1 MGEGSLFG
9 EATFRQSLEGAGS
22 VLGQAWGRCVSGSG
36 NTQGPWAGSGEAR
49 SAGAG
54 KAGEAQGRAGAE
66 GEARQEEGRSWSIL
80 QTLFK
85 TVSFILKA
93 TGVIRCFFPGEL
105 HCLVFVFKK
114 DSSGHRRRPSC
125 AGDREQRVVAT
136 VGKGRLWC
144 RAGVATVSGGA
155 GGEAGLWM
163 DPTGV
168 KESRW
173 AELGGGLDV
182 G

>member
-1 MGEGSLFG
+1 MLD
-9 EATFRQSLEGAGS
+9 
-22 VLGQAWGRCVSGSG
+22 QAWGRRVSGSG
-36 NTQGPWAGSGEAR
+36 NTQGPWAGSGEAL

-54 KAGEAQGRAGAE
+54 KAGEAQGRTGAE
-66 GEARQEEGRSWSIL
+66 GGARQEEGRSWSIL
-80 QTLFK
+80 QTMFK

-93 TGVIRCFFPGEL
+93 TGVIRWFSAGEL

-114 DSSGHRRRPSC
+114 DSSGRRPRPSC
-125 AGDREQRVVAT
+125 AGGREQRVVAT

-144 RAGVATVSGGA
+144 RAGVAMVSGGA

-168 KESRW
+168 EESQW
-173 AELGGGLDV
+173 TESGGSLDV

>member
-93 TGVIRCFFPGEL
+93 TGVIRCFFQESYIVWYLFLKRIPL
-105 HCLVFVFKK
+105 
-114 DSSGHRRRPSC
+114 
-125 AGDREQRVVAT
+125 AT
-136 VGKGRLWC
+136 
-144 RAGVATVSGGA
+144 
-155 GGEAGLWM
+155 
-163 DPTGV
+163 
-168 KESRW
+168 
-173 AELGGGLDV
+173 GGGLPV
-182 G
+182 LGTGSRGWWPRSAKAGSGAALGWRR